1 MLSRSCDS
9 FRGELKR
16 KSMQYH
22 VNEFLDIL
30 LGKAC
35 FKNVLVEL
43 HEAKRDPLKKEIQI
57 KNRSLSFV
65 VYKQFVLWIYQILGK
80 GNMKLLPSYFFC
92 GRLGSIIQKQLSSI
106 FFIMTA
112 KEID

>member
-1 MLSRSCDS
+1 
-9 FRGELKR
+9 
-16 KSMQYH
+16 MQDH

-43 HEAKRDPLKKEIQI
+43 HEAKGDPLKKEIQI

-80 GNMKLLPSYFFC
+80 GNMKLLPSCFFLWKIRQHYPEATEQYILYND
-92 GRLGSIIQKQLSSI
+92 GKRN
-106 FFIMTA
+106 
-112 KEID
+112 